1 MILFGEI
8 GVKPFG
14 DIQLC
19 SDFLKLTLE
28 EPDGK
33 NLELRM
39 SFKQIQSVEVNLI
52 IFISIVFFIHPL
64 FDNLGKLP
72 NIDRKVLSSY
82 SITVNPLPKAV

>member
-52 IFISIVFFIHPL
+52 IFISIVFFIHSL
-64 FDNLGKLP
+64 FDNLG
-72 NIDRKVLSSY
+72 RKVLSSY
-82 SITVNPLPKAV
+82 SITVHPLPKAV